1 MDENCTFAI
10 VEKNYKIAKA
20 ALMDMGNTEKT
31 WQTSIP
37 KGGGGGGVG
46 LTNVRK
52 ENVVV
57 NVVNSGRIELD
68 ER

>member
-37 KGGGGGGVG
+37 KGGGGGGG
-46 LTNVRK
+46 FNECK
-52 ENVVV
+52 KGECCCEC
-57 NVVNSGRIELD
+57 GEFW
-68 ER
+68 